1 MLPRHGQRVALQPT
15 RRKSMKSMKNAGQTP
30 LQHLVKLYER
40 SVDKGDYQRAEL
52 LQIWIAVAIQ
62 EEAQA

>member
-1 MLPRHGQRVALQPT
+1 
-15 RRKSMKSMKNAGQTP
+15 MKSMKNAGQTP